1 MSTSTTGQR
10 LLLVLAALICANV
23 ICVFLAVDSG
33 LTESWGKVWGFDIV
47 GFIPLPMVVVELV
60 LAWVAARNVRPPIGR
75 VAAIILSVICLISVL
90 AGMFDGDMA
99 NESMTDGSFWW
110 GVVLIVLQAGVGLL
124 AVLRAREIRSDA

>member
-1 MSTSTTGQR
+1 MSTNTTGRR
-10 LLLVLAALICANV
+10 LLLVIAALIAANV
-23 ICVFLAVDSG
+23 VCVFLAVDSG
-33 LTESWGKVWGFDIV
+33 LTERGKVWGFDIV

-60 LAWVAARNVRPPIGR
+60 LAWLAARNVRPPIGR

-99 NESMTDGSFWW
+99 NESMTTGSFWW

-124 AVLRAREIRSDA
+124 AFVRAREIRRGR